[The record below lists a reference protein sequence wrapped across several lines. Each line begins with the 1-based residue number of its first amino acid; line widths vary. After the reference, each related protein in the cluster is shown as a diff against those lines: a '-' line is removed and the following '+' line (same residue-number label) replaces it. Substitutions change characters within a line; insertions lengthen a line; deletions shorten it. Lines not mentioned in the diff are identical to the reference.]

1 MHLAILASALALL
14 AGCGAPRLEPDVP
27 TGVNLAGAWRLNR
40 QASADPNAL
49 ISAIVEKEMKHM
61 RRRPDDDY
69 EDGEVDD
76 TRSSGGGG
84 GGSPGT
90 GGRRRGS
97 TASSDA
103 RSAGGGVVPGLGL
116 RPRGGMAAFIRQQYT
131 GALGPLLA
139 GESVVIEQ
147 STDRFMVARGDF
159 RRTYTPGG
167 HSVVSVAEGV
177 ADQTSGWKGR
187 EYVIDVRPQ
196 VGAHLTERYG
206 LTADGQLIEKIWLGA
221 DGLPKLEFT
230 RVYEKGAPEAR
241 LVPLSN

>member
-1 MHLAILASALALL
+1 MHRAILASAIALL
-14 AGCGAPRLEPDVP
+14 AGCGAPRLQPDVP

-61 RRRPDDDY
+61 RRRSDDAY
-69 EDGEVDD
+69 EDGEIDD
-76 TRSSGGGG
+76 TRSAGGGG
-84 GGSPGT
+84 NPDAGGS
-90 GGRRRGS
+90 RRRS
-97 TASSDA
+97 TRSSEA
-103 RSAGGGVVPGLGL
+103 RSESGGVVPGLGL

-147 STDRFMVARGDF
+147 SADRFMVARGDF

-196 VGAHLTERYG
+196 VGPHLTERYG

-230 RVYEKGAPEAR
+230 RVYEKGAPAAR